1 MQAFPHASFDQEA
14 TYLSSTFGSVE
25 RRVLG
30 PSDGRCWY
38 ALCSTQAL
46 PPCPSPPA
54 SPRDGDDLF
63 EIAMEGLPA
72 AVCAQFVGAS
82 HAPLEGRALAERMT
96 AVSGIGALLPG
107 VVIDDWAFEPCGYS
121 MNGLRG
127 GFYYTIHI
135 TPEEGFSYAS
145 FETNDPAYRQPKW
158 VGAVVGVF
166 QPSVLTVTL
175 TTRRVQCDLPTYALA
190 GFERNTVETA
200 SLAGGVTMCCLN
212 FAAEVEG
219 GCGSRKRKLAAG
231 CSPIGCELSASLSF
245 EADASASS
253 AGSGSDGESASEV
266 SSVIDESPGSPDVL
280 PASGAKK
287 AGARCVTER
296 GNRERSEAAG
306 VRATSRGIAGA
317 FGRGEIPP
325 FGGLSTSAAGPRR
338 SRGWAARRAPLCAE
352 TIQSWLAGD
361 GVRGLKP
368 AFKDAELVCG
378 RVWDGAGRSG
388 ASFSRVRPGRVA
400 SERGRAR
407 RTLPVF
413 SVPSSPAMLALR
425 GRSVLAPVCVRA
437 SALKGSIKFGRPVG
451 KERAV
456 FWADCLSAPPRALAQ
471 GPAPR
476 LPRKGVVSSPPP
488 TFVQLTRTRAHT
500 HKHVRRGRL
509 RGRQRSTKG

>member
-1 MQAFPHASFDQEA
+1 MASQIELNAAALTEAGEVFEGPEKKLEVFFTTGANPDGFRTFDQATWSELLVAASCSILHRQSNQHFDAYLLSESSLFVYPSRVILKTCGTTGLLLVLPKLLELAKSLDVAVEHVHYGHYRYKFPQMQAFPHASFDQEA

-231 CSPIGCELSASLSF
+231 GSPIGCELSASLSF

-280 PASGAKK
+280 PASGA
-287 AGARCVTER
+287 V
-296 GNRERSEAAG
+296 AA
-306 VRATSRGIAGA
+306 
-317 FGRGEIPP
+317 
-325 FGGLSTSAAGPRR
+325 
-338 SRGWAARRAPLCAE
+338 C
-352 TIQSWLAGD
+352 
-361 GVRGLKP
+361 
-368 AFKDAELVCG
+368 
-378 RVWDGAGRSG
+378 
-388 ASFSRVRPGRVA
+388 
-400 SERGRAR
+400 
-407 RTLPVF
+407 
-413 SVPSSPAMLALR
+413 
-425 GRSVLAPVCVRA
+425 
-437 SALKGSIKFGRPVG
+437 
-451 KERAV
+451 
-456 FWADCLSAPPRALAQ
+456 
-471 GPAPR
+471 
-476 LPRKGVVSSPPP
+476 
-488 TFVQLTRTRAHT
+488 
-500 HKHVRRGRL
+500 
-509 RGRQRSTKG
+509 